1 MAFTRY
7 FFVHSQ
13 ASATHRHPA
22 GSTKQLT
29 YPGGHHAGVSPGEF
43 TGSLWGLAPKK
54 NSSEEVGLAEKGLA
68 PGVSSKDWVEGVVSQ
83 VGLASLGVSVTSSRT
98 GVELLGG
105 LATVG
110 AGWHSASD
118 CHAALSRIQERGGP

>member
-1 MAFTRY
+1 M
-7 FFVHSQ
+7 
-13 ASATHRHPA
+13 
-22 GSTKQLT
+22 
-29 YPGGHHAGVSPGEF
+29 
-43 TGSLWGLAPKK
+43 
-54 NSSEEVGLAEKGLA
+54 A

-83 VGLASLGVSVTSSRT
+83 VGLASWGVSVTSSRT

-118 CHAALSRIQERGGP
+118 CQAALSRMQERGARSSELAWRFAAEYAKRAWAWPWSQALRPLVPCQSLQG